1 MAPQIRRVVTGHDVN
16 GNSIVEIDEVAT
28 NIVSRRP
35 GHASAVIWTTTQAP
49 CDNTEPGDQGLRDVA
64 QCAREGA
71 IFRVVEYG
79 PGVSPRMHRTLTID
93 CAVVMSGEIF
103 MVLDGGKEVHLRTG
117 DVLVQRGAAHDWIN
131 RGEIPCVIAFVLMA
145 AKPVQAGGKTLGAL
159 G

>member
-1 MAPQIRRVVTGHDVN
+1 MAPQIRRVVTGHDAN

-28 NIVSRRP
+28 NIVSRRS
-35 GHASAVIWTTTQAP
+35 GHASAVIWTTSQAP
-49 CDNTEPGDQGLRDVA
+49 CDNTETGDQGSRDVA
-64 QCAREGA
+64 RCAREGA

-93 CAVVMSGEIF
+93 YAVVMSGEIF
-103 MVLDGGKEVHLRTG
+103 MALDGGKEVHLKAG

-131 RGEIPCVIAFVLMA
+131 RGQVPCVIAFVLMA
-145 AKPVQAGGKTLGAL
+145 AKPVKAGGRTLDAL